1 MSKAF
6 KYSFKVKNA
15 ECTKSVAAAFFVHLV
30 NVKSLSVR
38 ATYIQL
44 PLPSFSFSRPQRL
57 STPIIRLFTLRAL
70 CVSCARFET
79 FTHKLYIY
87 TVSERRVQQ
96 RCLTSGKIA
105 RSNFATR
112 TRVLYL
118 YALSHLHEE

>member
-1 MSKAF
+1 MSKAL

-44 PLPSFSFSRPQRL
+44 PLPSSSFSRPQRL

-87 TVSERRVQQ
+87 SLAAQSTATLLNERKNRALEF
-96 RCLTSGKIA
+96 RDTHSRTLPIRT
-105 RSNFATR
+105 FAF
-112 TRVLYL
+112 
-118 YALSHLHEE
+118 A